1 MISYYYVYHIEGF
14 DNKGNFS
21 VPRRF
26 NEFYEMR
33 VAMIARWPGCFVPS
47 IPAKN
52 MLNKNDKY
60 IIKRRVRYLND
71 FVKKVAK
78 LPHLYYS

>member
-1 MISYYYVYHIEGF
+1 MGN
-14 DNKGNFS
+14 DAKGKFAIA
-21 VPRRF
+21 RRF

-33 VAMIARWPGCFVPS
+33 VAMVTRWPGCFVPS

-52 MLNKNDKY
+52 ALNKNDVS
-60 IIKRRVRYLND
+60 IIKKRTRYLND
-71 FVKKVAK
+71 FVKKMAK